1 MTRDGS
7 MDAAQYNAYI
17 EHMRQTEYPML
28 KGATYLDHAGTT
40 LYSKSFL
47 ETFTKDMMGN
57 LYGNPHSA
65 SQASQRSTHQVQD
78 VRLQLLR
85 FFDANPDDFDL
96 VFVANATAGIK
107 LVADALREHES
118 GFWYGYHRDAH
129 TSLVGVRELAQ
140 EHHCFRDDKEVEDWI
155 EQGRHDTQNR
165 LGLFAYPAQSNMNGR
180 RLPLDWCGRMRDK
193 GMLTLLDAAA
203 LLSTSPLS
211 LADLDTAPDFTVL
224 SLYKIFGF
232 PDLGALIVRKD
243 AAWASQK
250 RRYFGGG
257 TVDMVVS
264 LKEQWHVVKSAHLHE
279 QLEDGTL
286 PIHSIIA
293 LKSALSVHRDLFGTL
308 ERVSE
313 HTSFLAERLYSS
325 LRSLRHGNDE
335 PVCQIYK
342 DVTSSYRDKSTQGP
356 VVAFNLCDSRGQ
368 MVSNLEVE
376 KLAHVRNINIRTG
389 GLCNPGGIQSALN
402 LSPWQM
408 RDNFSSGQRCG
419 SENDDVINGQ
429 PTGMIRA
436 SLGAMSTIE
445 DVDTFVSFITEFFL
459 DTSNAPFNRTDSP
472 IMSLD
477 VPVSEQL
484 HIESLTVYPIKS
496 CAGWRIPANTS
507 WEVQPQGLAWDR
519 EWCIIHSGT
528 FVALSQKKYP
538 RMALLRPTLDFSAGL
553 LRINCAAPIKGNS
566 DTEISVPL
574 SADPRCFTPSSKTST
589 PTNVCGDTVSSRI
602 YASTHISSF
611 LSSVLGVPC
620 TLARF
625 PANSASR
632 HAKAHLSN
640 STSGKNPTPL
650 TFSNESP
657 VLCIS
662 RTSLNALNRVIKG
675 RGGTAVPA
683 STFRANIVIS
693 PPLHSPSET
702 STAYVEDTWKS
713 LSVTSNKTRHSSE
726 DSSKTADFKVLGKC
740 RRCHMLCVDQQTAE
754 TRQEPFVTLA
764 KTRREDGKVWFG
776 IHLALHRGQK
786 NGWVKIGDSVMAT

>member
-1 MTRDGS
+1 MATNTCS
-7 MDAAQYNAYI
+7 
-17 EHMRQTEYPML
+17 
-28 KGATYLDHAGTT
+28 GATYLDHAGTT
-40 LYSKSFL
+40 LYSKSLL
-47 ETFTKDMMGN
+47 EAFTKDMMGN

-107 LVADALREHES
+107 LVADALHEHES

-140 EHHCFRDDKEVEDWI
+140 EHHCFEEDEEVEDWI
-155 EQGRHDTQNR
+155 EQGGDDTQTR

-180 RLPLDWCGRMRDK
+180 RLPLNWCGRVRER

-211 LADLDTAPDFTVL
+211 LANLDTAPDFTVL

-243 AAWASQK
+243 AAWALQK

-264 LKEQWHVVKSAHLHE
+264 LKEQWHAVKSAHLHE

-293 LKSALSVHRDLFGTL
+293 LKSALSVHHDLFGTL
-308 ERVSE
+308 DRISE

-325 LRSLRHGNDE
+325 LKSLRHGNDE

-342 DVTSSYRDKSTQGP
+342 DTTSTYGNKETQGP
-356 VVAFNLCDSRGQ
+356 VVAFNLRDSKGQ

-376 KLAHVRNINIRTG
+376 KLAHIRNINIRTG

-408 RDNFSSGQRCG
+408 KQNFSSGQRCG
-419 SENDDVINGQ
+419 SENDDIINGQ

-436 SLGAMSTIE
+436 SLGAMSTFADIE
-445 DVDTFVSFITEFFL
+445 TFISFISEFFL
-459 DTSNAPFNRTDSP
+459 DTSVAPLTRTDSP
-472 IMSLD
+472 ISSLE
-477 VPVSEQL
+477 VPVSKQL

-496 CAGWRIPANTS
+496 CAGWKIPPNTS

-528 FVALSQKKYP
+528 SVALSQKKYP
-538 RMALLRPTLDFSAGL
+538 RMALLRPRLDFSAGL
-553 LRINCAAPIKGNS
+553 LRITCAVPANGAASN
-566 DTEISVPL
+566 EISVPL
-574 SADPRCFTPSSKTST
+574 SADPRCFISASKTST
-589 PTNVCGDTVSSRI
+589 PTNVCGDKVSARI
-602 YASTHISSF
+602 YACPQISAF
-611 LSSVLGVPC
+611 LSLVLGVPC

-632 HAKAHLSN
+632 HAKAHLNNSSN
-640 STSGKNPTPL
+640 GKETPL
-650 TFSNESP
+650 AFSNESP

-662 RTSLNALNRVIKG
+662 RMSLKTLNASIKA
-675 RGGTAVPA
+675 RGGSAVPA
-683 STFRANIVIS
+683 STFRANIVVAQ
-693 PPLHSPSET
+693 PLHLPPGTE
-702 STAYVEDTWKS
+702 TAYIEDSWASISITA
-713 LSVTSNKTRHSSE
+713 NKTRGE
-726 DSSKTADFKVLGKC
+726 DKATTANFKVLGKC

-776 IHLALHRGQK
+776 VHLALNKGEK
-786 NGWVKIGDSVMAT
+786 KGWVRVGDQVMAS

>member
-1 MTRDGS
+1 MAAFANMNATQY
-7 MDAAQYNAYI
+7 DAYV

-28 KGATYLDHAGTT
+28 KDATYLDHAGTT
-40 LYSKSFL
+40 LYSKSLL
-47 ETFTKDMMGN
+47 EAFTADMLGN

-129 TSLVGVRELAQ
+129 TSLIGVRELAK
-140 EHHCFRDDKEVEDWI
+140 EHHCFAEDKEVEDWI
-155 EQGRHDTQNR
+155 EQEEQDTQTR

-180 RLPLDWCGRMRDK
+180 RLPLDWCGRTRNK

-203 LLSTSPLS
+203 LVSTSPLF

-243 AAWASQK
+243 AAWALQK

-264 LKEQWHVVKSAHLHE
+264 LKEQWHAVKSAHLHE
-279 QLEDGTL
+279 QFEDGTL
-286 PIHSIIA
+286 PIHNIIA
-293 LKSALSVHRDLFGTL
+293 LKSAIRVHHDLFGTL
-308 ERVSE
+308 ERISE
-313 HTSFLAERLYSS
+313 HTSLLAERLYSS
-325 LRSLRHGNDE
+325 LKSLRHGNDE
-335 PVCQIYK
+335 PVCQIY
-342 DVTSSYRDKSTQGP
+342 RDMASTYGDRSTQGP
-356 VVAFNLCDSRGQ
+356 VVAFNVCDAKGQ
-368 MVSNLEVE
+368 MVSNLEME
-376 KLAHVRNINIRTG
+376 KLAHIRNINIRTG

-408 RDNFSSGQRCG
+408 KKNFSSGQRCG
-419 SENDDVINGQ
+419 SENDDIINGQ
-429 PTGMIRA
+429 STGMIRA
-436 SLGAMSTIE
+436 SFGAMSTTK
-445 DVDTFVSFITEFFL
+445 DVDTFVSFVKEFFL
-459 DTSNAPFNRTDSP
+459 EASNTPFDRTDSP
-472 IMSLD
+472 LLLLD
-477 VPVSEQL
+477 IPVSEQL

-496 CAGWRIPANTS
+496 CAGWQVPANTS

-528 FVALSQKKYP
+528 SVALSQKKYP

-553 LRINCAAPIKGNS
+553 LRITCAVPIK
-566 DTEISVPL
+566 DATQTEISVPL
-574 SADPRCFTPSSKTST
+574 SADPRCFTSSSKTST
-589 PTNVCGDTVSSRI
+589 PTNVCGDNVAARVYGCPT
-602 YASTHISSF
+602 ISSF
-611 LSSVLGVPC
+611 LSSVLDVPC

-625 PANSASR
+625 PTSSTSR
-632 HAKAHLSN
+632 HAKAHLSTN
-640 STSGKNPTPL
+640 NKTSTPL
-650 TFSNESP
+650 AFSNESP

-662 RTSLNALNRVIKG
+662 RMSVNALNKTIKAK
-675 RGGTAVPA
+675 GGTAVPA
-683 STFRANIVIS
+683 STFRANIVVS
-693 PPLHSPSET
+693 QPLHLPPGTET
-702 STAYVEDTWKS
+702 PYVEDTWTS
-713 LSVTSNKTRHSSE
+713 LAITATKGSGQQGDGTK
-726 DSSKTADFKVLGKC
+726 ADFKVL
-740 RRCHMLCVDQQTAE
+740 E

-776 IHLALHRGQK
+776 VHLALNKGEK
-786 NGWVKIGDSVMAT
+786 KGWVRVGDQVTAM